1 MVIDSSIIM
10 FFLLVVTNAGWIA
23 ALSMTS
29 SASPVPTIAKP
40 TKVVVAGASS
50 SVGYFTFKKLLMRKN
65 QFYPIGLVRDSRGYN
80 ALKKLGADD
89 NQIKICDITIKESLI
104 GIFDG
109 VNKVVICTSA
119 EPLFKLRYKV
129 LNFLRGLIRKS
140 RLPKTSEFY
149 YAKAQRPYEVDY
161 LGQKNI
167 IDECMKARVE
177 HVVLLGNM
185 GGGVDEVNLFCIR
198 CYPTTP
204 LNDDSLLGYRGSRL
218 NDVGRKK
225 DDPDMKNGNILKW
238 KRAAERY
245 LMKRCFFTILHAAQL
260 SDEKGGRREVIW
272 DTDDALLR
280 TDYRKIPKQDVAEV
294 IMQALI
300 WPEAIGRS
308 IDIASLPESQSG
320 NKPDGPP
327 NDWLRFWSRPGN
339 CVYPADFDDLK
350 FK

>member
-1 MVIDSSIIM
+1 MVTDSSIVLLL
-10 FFLLVVTNAGWIA
+10 LLVVANAGWVTS
-23 ALSMTS
+23 LYMTS
-29 SASPVPTIAKP
+29 SSASSKVTGTISKP
-40 TKVVVAGASS
+40 TRVVVAGASS
-50 SVGYFTFKKLLMRKN
+50 SVGYFTFKKLLNRKN

-109 VNKVVICTSA
+109 ASNVVICTSA
-119 EPLFKLRYKV
+119 EPLLKLRYKV
-129 LNFLRGLIRKS
+129 LNFLRGWIRKS
-140 RLPKTSEFY
+140 RLPKTTEFY

-185 GGGVDEVNLFCIR
+185 GG
-198 CYPTTP
+198 
-204 LNDDSLLGYRGSRL
+204 YRGSKL

-260 SDEKGGRREVIW
+260 TDEKGGRREVIW

-294 IMQALI
+294 IVQALI

-308 IDIASLPESQSG
+308 IDIASLPVESQSG
-320 NKPDGPP
+320 NNVKDGSP

>member
-1 MVIDSSIIM
+1 
-10 FFLLVVTNAGWIA
+10 
-23 ALSMTS
+23 MTS
-29 SASPVPTIAKP
+29 SSASSKVTGTISKP
-40 TKVVVAGASS
+40 TRVVVAGASS
-50 SVGYFTFKKLLMRKN
+50 SVGYFTFKKLLNRKN

-109 VNKVVICTSA
+109 ASNVVICTSA
-119 EPLFKLRYKV
+119 EPLLKLRYKV
-129 LNFLRGLIRKS
+129 LNFLRGWIRKS
-140 RLPKTSEFY
+140 RLPKTTEFY

-185 GGGVDEVNLFCIR
+185 GG
-198 CYPTTP
+198 
-204 LNDDSLLGYRGSRL
+204 YRGSKL

-260 SDEKGGRREVIW
+260 TDEKGGRREVIW

-294 IMQALI
+294 IVQALI

-308 IDIASLPESQSG
+308 IDIASLPVESQSG
-320 NKPDGPP
+320 NNVKDGSP